1 MKGEAKMGWI
11 LLAIAIALEL
21 SGTISM
27 KLSESFTKLVPSV
40 LMFVCYAASFTLI
53 NYALGYLQV
62 SVVYAVWS
70 GVGIVLITLA
80 GYFIFDERL
89 PISSVLW
96 IGVILVGVIG
106 LKVTSNGGG

>member
-1 MKGEAKMGWI
+1 MGWI

-27 KLSESFTKLVPSV
+27 KLSASFTKWVPSV

-53 NYALGYLQV
+53 NFALGYLQV
-62 SVVYAVWS
+62 SIVYAVWS
-70 GVGIVLITLA
+70 GVGIVMITLA
-80 GYFIFDERL
+80 GYFIFHEKL
-89 PISSVLW
+89 PVSSILW

-106 LKVTSNGGG
+106 LKVSSGGGG